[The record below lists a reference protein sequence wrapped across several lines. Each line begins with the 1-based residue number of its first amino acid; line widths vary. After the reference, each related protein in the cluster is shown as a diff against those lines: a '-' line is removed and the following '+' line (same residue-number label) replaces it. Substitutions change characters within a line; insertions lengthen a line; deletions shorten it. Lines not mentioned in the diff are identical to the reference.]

1 MAVQYSYHTTGG
13 VCKIVYITVLSSGE
27 NFQFIIIQVNCQK
40 TDQKSGSA
48 QGGGASHNVPLK
60 IRHCRLSIDKVVSC
74 AGRCRW
80 WWWWQS
86 VWTDQSFTMSQDWWP
101 AMFCSPSHST
111 IRFFTQLLK
120 LHNFCLL
127 LSFCL
132 SLPACLHA
140 HWLYNRVFPPLL
152 LLFIF
157 NSSVNASCNI
167 YGNTV
172 NLSVCLS
179 VCLSLTRWYC
189 VKVEI
194 LSPSDNPSL

>member
-1 MAVQYSYHTTGG
+1 VSPYSCRYGCTVQLPHDGWRLQNRLHNGPKLWWKLSIHNYTSELSKNWS
-13 VCKIVYITVLSSGE
+13 KIRV
-27 NFQFIIIQVNCQK
+27 
-40 TDQKSGSA
+40 GSR
-48 QGGGASHNVPLK
+48 GGASHNVPLK
-60 IRHCRLSIDKVVSC
+60 IRHCQLSIDKVVSC

-132 SLPACLHA
+132 SLPACTLA
-140 HWLYNRVFPPLL
+140 VQQGISTT
-152 LLFIF
+152 FIAVHIQF
-157 NSSVNASCNI
+157 IRECI
-167 YGNTV
+167 MQY
-172 NLSVCLS
+172 LWQYRQSVCLS
-179 VCLSLTRWYC
+179 VSLSVSYTLVLCESRNSFT
-189 VKVEI
+189 I
-194 LSPSDNPSL
+194 G